1 MARDYKDEYKKFQM
15 GGQLK
20 KRAARNGRR
29 MKLIKKTKGGKMAL
43 KGKDIHHYYKG
54 GKLITKLMSAS
65 KNRGMAGEGGRIK
78 GKSHNSKN

>member
-1 MARDYKDEYKKFQM
+1 MARDYKDEYKKFQ
-15 GGQLK
+15 GTKVQLK

-54 GKLITKLMSAS
+54 GKLVTELMPAS
-65 KNRGMAGEGGRIK
+65 ENRGMAGEGGRK
-78 GKSHNSKN
+78 EGVSHKS